1 MRNTSPAGRRYVRR
15 FVPMIVG
22 YAVALVVSITLMG
35 RLEPQGPLLAVLAV
49 LPALPLVGLIA
60 VLGIYV
66 AEETDEYV
74 RANIVRHMLI
84 GLAALLSITTVW
96 GFLELGRAV
105 PHFPT
110 ILAFPIWC
118 GVWGLSQSVAA
129 LRARIGG
136 DA

>member
-1 MRNTSPAGRRYVRR
+1 MRNTSAAGRRYVRR
-15 FVPMIVG
+15 FIPMILA
-22 YAVALVVSITLMG
+22 YAAALVVSIVLMQ
-35 RLEPQGPLLAVLAV
+35 RLEPQGPLLALLAV
-49 LPALPLVGLIA
+49 LPALPLLGLIA

-84 GLAALLSITTVW
+84 GLAALLGLLTVW
-96 GFLELGRAV
+96 GFLEMGRAA

-110 ILAFPIWC
+110 ILAFPVWC
-118 GVWGLSQSVAA
+118 GVWGFSQSVAA